1 MGQGPPRERG
11 SDADQRGGGTCTCWG
26 LLVQGVVTGCP
37 RKGLGWHTGLRV
49 PGSVPSCCSC
59 ARHPKTL
66 ELSGGG
72 RAVPGSGQPWAASPC
87 SASFPHKGPGWHYL
101 KLPAG
106 STSSCLGDWAFQ
118 RCPAAG
124 SWSRQLSFTP
134 RTGWG
139 APAGFVTFAGLS
151 QWLAGVERRSAFVSK
166 GAGGTPPESPGPVWL
181 SGWGWGWG
189 GRSNFASPWHPGNGR
204 PGPWVGCPRARPHS
218 SKCSRFPV
226 LGPAAAPA
234 VESASPGRGRPL
246 WAPRDLAPLP
256 GVGSEAW
263 GASAR
268 PVPQLARVTRTWE
281 VWASQGGGWTG
292 STEQAGEQG
301 LERLGWAPCSA
312 GFLAGLSPAQPA

>member
-139 APAGFVTFAGLS
+139 APAGFVPFAGLS

-181 SGWGWGWG
+181 SGWGWGG
-189 GRSNFASPWHPGNGR
+189 A
-204 PGPWVGCPRARPHS
+204 GPTSRALGILGMAG
-218 SKCSRFPV
+218 
-226 LGPAAAPA
+226 LGPGWD
-234 VESASPGRGRPL
+234 VPGRGPTHLNAPASPSWVLPRHLLWSQPPPGGARLSGHPGTWLPFQLWGVRP
-246 WAPRDLAPLP
+246 
-256 GVGSEAW
+256 GE
-263 GASAR
+263 
-268 PVPQLARVTRTWE
+268 PVP
-281 VWASQGGGWTG
+281 
-292 STEQAGEQG
+292 G
-301 LERLGWAPCSA
+301 LC
-312 GFLAGLSPAQPA
+312 LSLLV